1 MPQDFV
7 SSTFSGEARFAFE
20 VTMRDGLLVW
30 QQDTIETT
38 TV

>member
-20 VTMRDGLLVW
+20 VTMRDGVLVW
-30 QQDTIETT
+30 QQDTVETT